1 MLKPKHI
8 PTTCIQKNDTYIA
21 IGLEEKLRRR
31 LEGAST
37 EGTDI
42 DTSIPLVYTER
53 DEGVQEGTNIRTD
66 RFEVA
71 RIAID
76 KINRAHAE
84 KYAKAKAAFE
94 REKTPTENDNSDAG

>member
-1 MLKPKHI
+1 MLKPKNI

-37 EGTDI
+37 EGTEI

-53 DEGVQEGTNIRTD
+53 DDGVQEGTNIRTD

-71 RIAID
+71 RVAID

-84 KYAKAKAAFE
+84 KYAKTKASLE
-94 REKTPTENDNSDAG
+94 REKAPKNNGDSDAG